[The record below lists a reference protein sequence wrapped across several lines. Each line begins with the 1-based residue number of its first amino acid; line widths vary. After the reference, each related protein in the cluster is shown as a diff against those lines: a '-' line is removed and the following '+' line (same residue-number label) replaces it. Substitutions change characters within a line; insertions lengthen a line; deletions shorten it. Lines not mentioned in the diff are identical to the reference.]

1 VNELKYGDE
10 LIAEV
15 LFECTHSSGSGAWKL
30 PYTRI
35 DSKDFISVKAEV
47 RLALPASSIS
57 GADALHKI
65 IKLDSS
71 RRDTYSE
78 I

>member
-1 VNELKYGDE
+1 LNELKYGEE

-15 LFECTHSSGSGAWKL
+15 LFEYTHSSGSGAWKL
-30 PYTRI
+30 PYTDI
-35 DSKDFISVKAEV
+35 DSKDFIRVKAEV
-47 RLALPASSIS
+47 RLTLPANSIS

-65 IKLDSS
+65 NKLDSS